1 MLSVR
6 SLFIFAITTQFC
18 CNLWYRPTI
27 DNFAFYA
34 PAACAAVAVLRFLP
48 CPSRRLYRGFCPV
61 SYLFLSLCQNRL
73 NGFWWHSREVIT
85 TVNRLKYYIWAKLE
99 RGQGA
104 ARIRQNIRIDINR
117 CCRDV
122 KLMLANEFTNF
133 TAQSDRC
140 DHGHNSRYFKD
151 CTCKFHI
158 NILRIL

>member
-1 MLSVR
+1 MT
-6 SLFIFAITTQFC
+6 FAGG
-18 CNLWYRPTI
+18 NYYREQI
-27 DNFAFYA
+27 K
-34 PAACAAVAVLRFLP
+34 VLHLGEIRTGTG
-48 CPSRRLYRGFCPV
+48 S
-61 SYLFLSLCQNRL
+61 
-73 NGFWWHSREVIT
+73 
-85 TVNRLKYYIWAKLE
+85 
-99 RGQGA
+99 
-104 ARIRQNIRIDINR
+104 RIRQNIRIDINR